1 MTPRV
6 QGRPIPSHTP
16 ENPGLPAWP
25 NIIAWQGRL
34 LALGA
39 PETLPG
45 PAFVTSLI
53 GGRRLLTERVVRP
66 VSACTVT
73 SEFDKKWLAELRREF
88 PDLRPALVG
97 ENLMF
102 VPRVIDAKLP

>member
-1 MTPRV
+1 MTHRV
-6 QGRPIPSHTP
+6 QGRPIPGHTP
-16 ENPGLPAWP
+16 ENPGPPAWP

-53 GGRRLLTERVVRP
+53 GRRLLTERVVRP
-66 VSACTVT
+66 VRACAAT
-73 SEFDKKWLAELRREF
+73 SEFDRRWLAELRREF

-97 ENLMF
+97 ERLML
-102 VPRVIDAKLP
+102 VPRVTDARLP